1 MHKNQLP
8 IHDLHYIYT
17 FRCLVCP
24 WPFFAGPYTH
34 AERGAVAR
42 PIAQTDMP
50 GSCYRILLRL
60 RFRLDH
66 APHPPRILFFFVLQ
80 DREGGIQI
88 AAAWAFQRRRGSG
101 GRKTDASCSRAVAR
115 TRGFASLGD
124 SKNRPRVLNALL
136 VCTCGSQPRLAC
148 CIPGWGPCSRALA
161 RASRPWLAWFGKA
174 LDTFSLA
181 LSDHP
186 DGRQACL

>member
-1 MHKNQLP
+1 MIHSLHKNQLP

-66 APHPPRILFFFVLQ
+66 APHPPRILFFFVLR

-88 AAAWAFQRRRGSG
+88 AAPSHPELDLELGHSSGDAGQGGGGLMCPVLVLSRRCWALR
-101 GRKTDASCSRAVAR
+101 
-115 TRGFASLGD
+115 
-124 SKNRPRVLNALL
+124 
-136 VCTCGSQPRLAC
+136 
-148 CIPGWGPCSRALA
+148 
-161 RASRPWLAWFGKA
+161 
-174 LDTFSLA
+174 
-181 LSDHP
+181 
-186 DGRQACL
+186 